1 MNFITSDFKTP
12 WKEVKEKLYG
22 AHWIASLIT
31 FIGFLLLIPN
41 HWQQPEAEYIFAFV
55 LNGLLWFTK
64 EMVWGKLED
73 MSKTRLW
80 LRQIAQ
86 WKIFGITPFAWSVPD
101 WKDFRFSIYG
111 SLPFTLLI
119 YILTPKNK

>member
-22 AHWIASLIT
+22 VHWITSLIT
-31 FIGFLLLIPN
+31 FIGFLLLMPN
-41 HWQQPEAEYIFAFV
+41 NWQQLEAKYIFAFV
-55 LNGLLWFTK
+55 LNVAFWFVK
-64 EMVWGKLED
+64 EMAWGKLED

-86 WKIFGITPFAWSVPD
+86 WKIFSITPFAWSKPD

-119 YILTPKNK
+119 YLFTKKKA